1 MFSLIIVDYFVNVHI
16 EGKQKCRIK
25 QETDGTYGSSCTSTI
40 VRTLGIRFKAPKP
53 VASCTW
59 RETTLILSLFQEES
73 SKALGK
79 NKKVRKDK
87 KRSEH

>member
-1 MFSLIIVDYFVNVHI
+1 MEVIILSLLCIFY
-16 EGKQKCRIK
+16 
-25 QETDGTYGSSCTSTI
+25 TI
-40 VRTLGIRFKAPKP
+40 RLTGPKP
-53 VASCTW
+53 VSLCKW
-59 RETTLILSLFQEES
+59 GDTTLIFIFFQEES

>member
-1 MFSLIIVDYFVNVHI
+1 MFYV
-16 EGKQKCRIK
+16 
-25 QETDGTYGSSCTSTI
+25 
-40 VRTLGIRFKAPKP
+40 IRFKFPK
-53 VASCTW
+53 
-59 RETTLILSLFQEES
+59 LSIFIQMKRYYTDFCLFQEES